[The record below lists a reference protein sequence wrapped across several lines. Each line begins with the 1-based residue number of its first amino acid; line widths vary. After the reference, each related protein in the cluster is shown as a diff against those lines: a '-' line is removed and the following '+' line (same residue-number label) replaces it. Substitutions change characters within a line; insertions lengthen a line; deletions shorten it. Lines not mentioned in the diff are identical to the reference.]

1 MLKLVVKLGAY
12 SPAYEMDHHSSK
24 ELFHDARLHIKSSYT
39 NQSIHQIARGQV
51 MISKGKL
58 IFLYRVIM
66 ILLIL
71 G

>member
-1 MLKLVVKLGAY
+1 MLKLIVKLDAY
-12 SPAYEMDHHSSK
+12 SSAYEMDHHSSK
-24 ELFHDARLHIKSSYT
+24 ELFYDARLHIKSSYS
-39 NQSIHQIARGQV
+39 NQRTHQIARDQAMV
-51 MISKGKL
+51 SKDKL